1 MMKGLTYD
9 AGAAAYDRFIG
20 CWSFAYGP
28 ILLAAAGLT
37 VGQTVLD
44 VAAGTGGLAVMAAS
58 RVGPSGRVVATD
70 ISLPMLHV
78 AKGKIVGLPVDL
90 VVSDGQDLAW
100 RDRSFDVVTC
110 QLGLMFFPDARRGL
124 REFRRVLREHGR
136 LAVQVWSRPD
146 RVPFFGIVADAL
158 SRYYVEQRDI
168 LYLSS
173 TLADPDHLLWLLA
186 DAGFRDV
193 SVVADTQEVA
203 FDSFDHYWSAIEAGA
218 GRFGQFYLE
227 LPDNERRAVRGE
239 VSGRMAQFESDGR
252 LVLKAEA
259 LIGAGTNATA

>member
-1 MMKGLTYD
+1 MKGTTFD
-9 AGAAAYDRFIG
+9 AGAAAYERFIG
-20 CWSFAYGP
+20 CWCRAYGP
-28 ILLAAAGLT
+28 TLLAAADLI

-58 RVGPSGRVVATD
+58 RVGPSGRVIATD

-78 AKGKIVGLPVDL
+78 AKGKIPGLPVHL
-90 VVSDGQDLAW
+90 LVSDGQDLAC

-110 QLGLMFFPDARRGL
+110 QLGLMFFPDVRRGL
-124 REFRRVLREHGR
+124 REFRRVLRRHGR
-136 LAVQVWSRPD
+136 LAVQVWSEPD

-158 SRYYVEQRDI
+158 SRYYAEQRGI

-173 TLADPDHLLWLLA
+173 ALADPDRLQWLLA

-193 SVVADTQEVA
+193 SIVAHTREVA

-218 GRFGQFYLE
+218 GRFGQFYLQ
-227 LPDNERRAVRGE
+227 LPEDEHRAVRDE
-239 VSGRMAQFESDGR
+239 VCGRMAQFGSGGR

-259 LIGAGTNATA
+259 LIGTGTNAAA

>member
-1 MMKGLTYD
+1 
-9 AGAAAYDRFIG
+9 
-20 CWSFAYGP
+20 
-28 ILLAAAGLT
+28 
-37 VGQTVLD
+37 
-44 VAAGTGGLAVMAAS
+44 MAAS
-58 RVGPSGRVVATD
+58 HVGPSGRVVATD
-70 ISLPMLHV
+70 ISLSMLRV
-78 AKGKIVGLPVDL
+78 ATGKIVGLPVDL

-124 REFRRVLREHGR
+124 REFWRVLREHGR

-158 SRYYVEQRDI
+158 SRYYAEHRDI

-173 TLADPDHLLWLLA
+173 TLADPDHLHWLLA

-193 SVVADTQEVA
+193 SVVADTREIA
-203 FDSFDHYWSAIEAGA
+203 FDSFDHYWTAIEAGA

-227 LPDNERRAVRGE
+227 LPDDERRAVRDE
-239 VSGRMAQFESDGR
+239 VCGRMAQFESGGR

-259 LIGAGTNATA
+259 LIGTGTNATA